1 MSRMVRT
8 RFWIETA
15 LAALT
20 TIVLL
25 VTLAWRGWIEAIFG
39 AGPDGGDGSLEWAIV
54 GALLAVS
61 VTLSVMARA
70 EWRRTGPLPAALERQ

>member
-20 TIVLL
+20 TVVLL
-25 VTLAWRGWIEAIFG
+25 VTLAWKEWIEAIFG
-39 AGPDGGDGSLEWAIV
+39 ADPDGGDGSLEWAV
-54 GALLAVS
+54 VAALLAVS
-61 VTLSVMARA
+61 VTLSAMARA
-70 EWRRTGPLPAALERQ
+70 EWRRTGPLPAAPERP